1 MEVLRFPSD
10 EHLKNLRQRLTNG
23 KFELTTVFTDQETWF
38 YYAYDYGFRRVKF
51 QTRDDVIG
59 NDLDKRWYNADMAAA
74 AEIYYS
80 RKLGFKPPDIEPS
93 IYREH
98 SDEEISKVGRAVRI
112 ACQNIAKWADRSKR
126 AFAVPKPV
134 SAEAY
139 GVSAK
144 PKAEWQDDDAIR
156 RNAQALGLTS

>member
-10 EHLKNLRQRLTNG
+10 AHLKNLRQRLTNG

-38 YYAYDYGFRRVKF
+38 YYAYDYGFHRVKF

-74 AEIYYS
+74 AEMYYC
-80 RKLGFKPPDIEPS
+80 RKLGLHPPDIGPA
-93 IYREH
+93 IHREH
-98 SDEEISKVGRAVRI
+98 SDEEVAKVERASRL
-112 ACQNIAKWADRSKR
+112 ACRHIAKWVEHSKR
-126 AFAVPKPV
+126 VFAVPRPA

-156 RNAQALGLTS
+156 RNAQALGLTA